1 MIIINI
7 YHVGSDLDEAIT
19 TFIGKMLP
27 DGTWI
32 NTDSLIKAVESFIAC
47 QLMTPT
53 LAYQQQ
59 TYNDSPST
67 VTVVHR
73 LGEPMD
79 DTSCNEQSELL
90 ENLRKENQE
99 KTERI
104 KELEAREQRFVQ
116 QIDKLEE
123 DIVSLKAQ
131 FERYCANMHCRDNAS
146 TTTSAGLG
154 HNSDNQGRQTSA
166 SSSTVQQER
175 TSPDIL
181 SQAVIEHFNTLGIDL
196 RKFFNQMEM
205 GDEVLKP
212 FNQLPIEFQRNKSTK
227 AARCK
232 RLKLYGFMK
241 DYPGGPEACI
251 SHFHKLTA
259 SQLYD
264 KEVKQS
270 R

>member
-1 MIIINI
+1 
-7 YHVGSDLDEAIT
+7 
-19 TFIGKMLP
+19 MLP
-27 DGTWI
+27 EGTWV
-32 NTDSLIKAVESFIAC
+32 NTDSLIIAVESFIGC
-47 QLMTPT
+47 QPITPSMYHQPT
-53 LAYQQQ
+53 G
-59 TYNDSPST
+59 THVHNESPST

-79 DTSCNEQSELL
+79 GTSCSEQSEL
-90 ENLRKENQE
+90 ESLRKENQE

-104 KELEAREQRFVQ
+104 EELEAQEQRFAQ
-116 QIDKLEE
+116 QVDKLEQ

-131 FERYCANMHCRDNAS
+131 LERYCANMHCGGNPSMTNIPANV
-146 TTTSAGLG
+146 GP
-154 HNSDNQGRQTSA
+154 
-166 SSSTVQQER
+166 VQQR
-175 TSPDIL
+175 STSPGSGVL
-181 SQAVIEHFNTLGIDL
+181 SQAVTQHFNTLGIDL
-196 RKFFNQMEM
+196 GKFFNQMET
-205 GDEVLKP
+205 GDELLKP
-212 FNQLPIEFQRNKSTK
+212 FNQLPIAFQRNKSTK